1 MGAKS
6 AMMSLLLLLGCTNA
20 PVLVVQETTTHE
32 ERELHKISETI
43 DASFFNR
50 GPQSQG
56 GWQFAPDV
64 RVCATAPIS
73 QRRVEK
79 GLDFWRELG
88 YSFGRIYYNDVS
100 RHCIE
105 TTFSYNTII
114 IDLIDGTHREPALA
128 TTTSWIDRETREIL
142 KAKIAL
148 KNTWGEADRILEHEL
163 GHAFGWLDYN
173 QTGHIMHHEW
183 SRGGLN
189 TAGVEVQ

>member
-1 MGAKS
+1 
-6 AMMSLLLLLGCTNA
+6 MMAWLLFIGCNTA
-20 PVLVVQETTTHE
+20 PDPFLRAIPAHDKH
-32 ERELHKISETI
+32 ELHKISETVDI
-43 DASFFNR
+43 SLFNR
-50 GPQSQG
+50 DPQSQG
-56 GWQFAPDV
+56 GWQYPPEV
-64 RVCATAPIS
+64 RVCATAPVS
-73 QRRVEK
+73 ERRVHK
-79 GLDFWRELG
+79 ALDFWRDLG
-88 YSFGRIYYNDVS
+88 YDFSRIYFNDVS

-142 KAKIAL
+142 KAKVAL

-163 GHAFGWLDYN
+163 GHALGWLDYN

>member
-1 MGAKS
+1 MI
-6 AMMSLLLLLGCTNA
+6 SLWLFLGCNTV
-20 PVLVVQETTTHE
+20 PMPFVYETTAHE
-32 ERELHKISETI
+32 EQEFHKVSEPLDALFLNRE
-43 DASFFNR
+43 
-50 GPQSQG
+50 PQSQG
-56 GWQFAPDV
+56 GWQFPPEV
-64 RVCATAPIS
+64 RVCATAPVS
-73 QRRVEK
+73 ERRVK
-79 GLDFWRELG
+79 KALDFWRDLG
-88 YSFGRIYYNDVS
+88 YSFSKIYFNDVS

-114 IDLIDGTHREPALA
+114 IDLIDGSHREPALA

-163 GHAFGWLDYN
+163 GHALGWLDYN

-183 SRGGLN
+183 SRGGLT